1 MTYREMVIRAW
12 GSEGNE
18 EEFGRRL
25 FVLGDWLGN
34 EGSRASQFP
43 DAEPIEQVDAGEDWV
58 VQLQEDRPD
67 EFEN

>member
-12 GSEGNE
+12 GSEGDE

-34 EGSRASQFP
+34 EGARASQFP
-43 DAEPIEQVDAGEDWV
+43 DAEPIEEPGDDWE
-58 VQLQEDRPD
+58 VQFQEDRPEE
-67 EFEN
+67 EFES

>member
-18 EEFGRRL
+18 SEFGRRL
-25 FVLGDWLGN
+25 FILGDWLGN

-43 DAEPIEQVDAGEDWV
+43 DAEPIEEPGDWE
-58 VQLQEDRPD
+58 VQFQMDRPE
-67 EFEN
+67 EFGD